1 MNIRNKIHRE
11 EKKKKL
17 KTKYSEINKMNMQIK
32 ETEINSSEI
41 QRISTIAS
49 NLKDDKRKFI
59 YIVSEI
65 QKVQDINKN
74 GNKIISQVNKNL
86 IKNRTNFKLRHN
98 FMNLVILLIKT
109 ILIFI
114 EINQENSLL
123 EFTEINLKINATGN
137 NKILSDDFF
146 KANRP
151 HEIYLNDSFMDEI
164 KNEYYFNNTEIVT
177 VKIRWN
183 NSIETTENMF
193 SNCDS
198 IIEIDLSNFN
208 TSQTTDM
215 SSMFYNCAS
224 LEKLNLS
231 NLDTSQVIDMTYM
244 FYNCASLIK
253 LNLNNFNTSNVK
265 IMSFMFAKC
274 SLLNSLNVNNF
285 KTFNVNDMSNMFNGC
300 SSLTSLKISNFDTSQ
315 VTNMYKMFARCYSL
329 KSLNLLKLDTSQVTD
344 MSYMFYNCSSLSNL
358 LINKFDTFHVTNMGH
373 MLLVVRY

>member
-151 HEIYLNDSFMDEI
+151 HEIYLL
-164 KNEYYFNNTEIVT
+164 YFL
-177 VKIRWN
+177 
-183 NSIETTENMF
+183 F
-193 SNCDS
+193 
-198 IIEIDLSNFN
+198 L
-208 TSQTTDM
+208 
-215 SSMFYNCAS
+215 Y
-224 LEKLNLS
+224 LH
-231 NLDTSQVIDMTYM
+231 
-244 FYNCASLIK
+244 
-253 LNLNNFNTSNVK
+253 
-265 IMSFMFAKC
+265 
-274 SLLNSLNVNNF
+274 
-285 KTFNVNDMSNMFNGC
+285 
-300 SSLTSLKISNFDTSQ
+300 LKIPNQKKIQLILFLTIKKIKYNKIENQIVST
-315 VTNMYKMFARCYSL
+315 L
-329 KSLNLLKLDTSQVTD
+329 K
-344 MSYMFYNCSSLSNL
+344 
-358 LINKFDTFHVTNMGH
+358 
-373 MLLVVRY
+373 